1 MAYVT
6 LSCSLRWNEGQP
18 YEFQRTLVT
27 HIKANME
34 HFGSES
40 KQDGVP
46 YLNDAY
52 AKCGKLLREQGYSR
66 EAENFDIKVV
76 DTRSRILGVEHPHTI
91 NAMGQLAETY

>member
-6 LSCSLRWNEGQP
+6 LSCSLRCNEGQP

-66 EAENFDIKVV
+66 EAESFDIKVV